1 MILVLDNYDSFTY
14 NLVQLIGRISREI
27 VVRRNNEITTEE
39 IRELRPTGIIISPGP
54 GRPESAGVTID
65 VIRRL
70 GSAIPVFGVCLGHQ
84 AIGAAYGGEVVHAPS
99 LMHGRTSMIRHR
111 GVGIFSGVPDPF
123 VATRYHSLVI
133 SPDQLPAELEITA
146 WTDDGV
152 IMGVRHRAHPVE
164 GVQFHPESI
173 LTEQGERVIRNWM
186 EAKQCQ

>member
-14 NLVQLIGRISREI
+14 NLVQLIGRITGD
-27 VVRRNNEITTEE
+27 VAVRRNDEVSAGEIQEM
-39 IRELRPTGIIISPGP
+39 RPTGIVISPGP

-65 VIRRL
+65 VIRAL
-70 GSAIPVFGVCLGHQ
+70 GSTIPVFGVCLGHQ
-84 AIGAAYGGEVVHAPS
+84 AIGAAYGGEVIYAPS

-111 GVGIFSGVPDPF
+111 GVGIFAGVPDPF

-133 SPDQLPAELEITA
+133 SPDRMPAELEVTA

-152 IMGVRHRAHPVE
+152 IMGVRHRTHPVE

-173 LTEQGERVIRNWM
+173 LTEQGERLIRNWM
-186 EAKQCQ
+186 EAKQCP